1 MAGVLNKRDNDRDPR
16 EVDGRWTSFQRHWY
30 AEPDPRLAPFV
41 ARYWGA
47 SWDLRGQPP
56 YRQVI
61 VPYPNVHLSFVD
73 DEPAMVHGV
82 PRRHV
87 VKVLAGA
94 GSVLGVAFRPGCFR
108 PFLDGPVSA
117 LTDKSVPAREIL
129 GPDLPRQPAEVLV
142 VERFLL
148 AIAPPRDP
156 TAEQVAGIVA
166 RIADQPELTRVDAL
180 AEQLGT
186 GLRRLQRLFAEYVG
200 IGPKRV
206 IRRYRLHEVTERM
219 AGGATSDWAEL
230 AAELGYADQAHL
242 TRDFTALVGESPTRY
257 AQRYPAGAINR
268 R

>member
-1 MAGVLNKRDNDRDPR
+1 MRTERRDPR
-16 EVDGRWTSFQRHWY
+16 EVGGRWASFQRHWY

-41 ARYWGA
+41 GYYWGA

-61 VPYPNVHLSFVD
+61 VPFPNVHLSFVD

-82 PRRHV
+82 PRGHV
-87 VKVLAGA
+87 VKVLAGL
-94 GSVLGVAFRPGCFR
+94 GRVVGVAFRPGCFR
-108 PFLDGPVSA
+108 PFLAGPVSA
-117 LTDKSVPAREIL
+117 LTDRSVPASDIL
-129 GPDLPRQPAEVLV
+129 GPDLPRQPEEIRV

-148 AIAPPRDP
+148 AVAPPRDP

-180 AEQLGT
+180 AGQLGT
-186 GLRRLQRLFAEYVG
+186 GVRRLQRLFAEYVG

-219 AGGATSDWAEL
+219 AAGAAIDWAEL

-257 AQRYPAGAINR
+257 AERYPATTVNR